1 MSKFAKKILEFNSKK
16 CPEKILHSERA
27 CSIYK
32 FLEDSNSVFNQK
44 YKFKIIKCQ
53 NLRNVFLKNRSRNRG
68 VNLLYI
74 EGQL

>member
-1 MSKFAKKILEFNSKK
+1 MSKFAKKNLEFNSIK
-16 CPEKILHSERA
+16 CPEKILYSERA

-53 NLRNVFLKNRSRNRG
+53 NLRKVFLKIGHETG
-68 VNLLYI
+68 V
-74 EGQL
+74 